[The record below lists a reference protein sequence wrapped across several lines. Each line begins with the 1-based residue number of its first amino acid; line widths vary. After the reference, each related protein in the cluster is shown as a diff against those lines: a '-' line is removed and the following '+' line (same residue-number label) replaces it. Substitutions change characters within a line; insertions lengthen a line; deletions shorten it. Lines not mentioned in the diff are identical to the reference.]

1 LAHILKKEMIE
12 IDSQKE
18 KTIKRLK
25 ELENEYNQGNLP
37 KNDFIR
43 QKNYLT
49 KQLETLEVAD
59 RIKTLQGK
67 QGSEKSLDHWS
78 EKEKEKKVIEDQE
91 EKEELLKKYTTKP
104 QTIEENPSKG
114 RFSNRAKIIIS
125 ILLLVGFLVGIA
137 YGFSVISKTTES
149 PKVSMIVNDSAFPAK
164 NITNI
169 TKTTTI
175 KKISTNRTRLT
186 NRTLTRRTVVANN
199 STTP

>member
-1 LAHILKKEMIE
+1 MIE

-49 KQLETLEVAD
+49 KQLEAMEVAD

-104 QTIEENPSKG
+104 QTIEENPSNG
-114 RFSNRAKIIIS
+114 RLSNRAKIIIS
-125 ILLLVGFLVGIA
+125 ILLLVGFLVGTA

-149 PKVSMIVNDSAFPAK
+149 PKVSMIVNDSAFPSK

-186 NRTLTRRTVVANN
+186 NRTLTQRTVVANN